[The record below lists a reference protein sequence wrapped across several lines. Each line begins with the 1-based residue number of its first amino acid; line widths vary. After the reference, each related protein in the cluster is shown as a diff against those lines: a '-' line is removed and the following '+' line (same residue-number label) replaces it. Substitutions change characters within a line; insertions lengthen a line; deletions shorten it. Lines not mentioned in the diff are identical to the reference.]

1 MFAITASHFMSWT
14 STGTIQINSAHLDDT
29 EANSCAHSTVAGPF
43 HMSPHMNVV
52 PTRGEMVDLLC
63 DHKNSDISEE
73 CHSVHNHDDT

>member
-1 MFAITASHFMSWT
+1 M
-14 STGTIQINSAHLDDT
+14 GTIQINSAHLDDT
-29 EANSCAHSTVAGPF
+29 EANSCVHSMVAGAF

-73 CHSVHNHDDT
+73 HQSVHNHDDT

>member
-1 MFAITASHFMSWT
+1 MSAITASHFCSRT
-14 STGTIQINSAHLDDT
+14 SMGAIQINSAHLDDT
-29 EANSCAHSTVAGPF
+29 KANSCAHSMVAGPF

-73 CHSVHNHDDT
+73 RHSVHNHDDT